1 MQKGKNVF
9 SDEQIFTFEAKF
21 NPQND
26 RVLAQHSEDVP
37 EDMLTA
43 YLHQKPAF
51 AIVWAAVSKTCKSRL
66 LFVKRDAKINSN
78 VYNDDILAPATLDIK
93 EHLKKDSAP
102 SHTHNKT

>member
-37 EDMLTA
+37 EDMLTI
-43 YLHQKPAF
+43 YC
-51 AIVWAAVSKTCKSRL
+51 IS
-66 LFVKRDAKINSN
+66 VKNFEISFDFCETGCQSQHKC
-78 VYNDDILAPATLDIK
+78 V
-93 EHLKKDSAP
+93 H
-102 SHTHNKT
+102 